1 MKNIK
6 RKNPVC
12 YIIAGPNGAGK
23 TTFARKFL
31 PEYVKCLDFINADLI
46 AGGISPFVPEK
57 AAIQAG
63 RIMIEQILHLAE
75 SRRDFGFETTLSGK
89 SYANLLHKLKGK
101 GYRIHLFF
109 LWLPNADLAIERIAD
124 RVRKGGHTIP
134 EGVVRRRFH
143 KGLNNF
149 IKIYR
154 PLLDSWFIIDNS
166 RETSQMIAFE
176 RDGVRKVI
184 APEIFAKIFQGKGE
198 I

>member
-1 MKNIK
+1 MRLWHGGLNFGNLFLEAIWGKPAVVINGETISSSELK
-6 RKNPVC
+6 ARLANMRKMLTRQYDTDVF
-12 YIIAGPNGAGK
+12 AG
-23 TTFARKFL
+23 
-31 PEYVKCLDFINADLI
+31 
-46 AGGISPFVPEK
+46 
-57 AAIQAG
+57 
-63 RIMIEQILHLAE
+63 
-75 SRRDFGFETTLSGK
+75 
-89 SYANLLHKLKGK
+89 
-101 GYRIHLFF
+101 
-109 LWLPNADLAIERIAD
+109 ER
-124 RVRKGGHTIP
+124 GHTIP

-143 KGLNNF
+143 KGVNNF